1 MFRKNIDKLAKKVFY
16 HSNIMKR
23 IQYKLTEQV
32 FYYSNKPIK
41 VARIVGM
48 VPNSNVSN
56 QFILDKNRK
65 KAHQPKISFG
75 QKISLLWK
83 QYGIIGLSTYIT
95 IKSSVFI
102 GSYLMFQYNIIY
114 PETLY
119 IPYFSHLL
127 YVPDI
132 LDWIS
137 QKSGYKIP
145 SGHKTDS
152 IIGAIAL
159 TKLSWYA
166 YFPFSLWITPKI
178 SNFLGFSNKHPKIK

>member
-1 MFRKNIDKLAKKVFY
+1 MFRKGIFDNANIT
-16 HSNIMKR
+16 KR
-23 IQYKLTEQV
+23 ISYKLIPNNLTKQV

-41 VARIVGM
+41 VARIVGI
-48 VPNSNVSN
+48 VPNPNVSD
-56 QFILDKNRK
+56 QFILDKNRE
-65 KAHQPKISFG
+65 KAHQPKISFS
-75 QKISLLWK
+75 QKIGLLWK
-83 QYGIIGLSTYIT
+83 QYGIIGLSTYVT
-95 IKSSVFI
+95 VKSSVFV
-102 GSYLMFQYNIIY
+102 GSYLMFQYNIIH

-127 YVPDI
+127 HVPDI

-137 QKSGYKIP
+137 QKSGYNIP

-159 TKLSWYA
+159 TKLGWYI

-178 SNFLGFSNKHPKIK
+178 SNFLGFSNKHPNLK